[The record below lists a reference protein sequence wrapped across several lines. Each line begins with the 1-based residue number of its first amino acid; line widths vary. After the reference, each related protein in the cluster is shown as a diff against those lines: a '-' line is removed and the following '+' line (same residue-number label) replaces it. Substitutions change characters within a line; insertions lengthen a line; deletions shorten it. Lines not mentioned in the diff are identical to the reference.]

1 MTELRERGLKIKHKT
16 LYIGLIF
23 NIIIAILAGVISY
36 TVVRVAGT
44 IYITE
49 VYLEPERV
57 TERREEYV
65 EELRTYVKEQG
76 ITIDTADR
84 ISVWSSSHPYVYVI
98 VYSDSD
104 GESGKLTE
112 FIAPIPEGTPN
123 REELIADAQKNGFY
137 EVATADGVLM
147 VELSEFSQDLYYD
160 ITNVIAL
167 VLAALVMAAV
177 LVNYFRIIIRRIK
190 RVVSDVNIVSQIDM
204 NYEIASEGDD
214 EIAVLARDVEFMR
227 QKLLLNVSS
236 AEEVRTANTELIAAI
251 SHDIRTPLTVL
262 LGYLEMM
269 KEHEGCDEVMMDYV
283 LASEN
288 TAMRLKQLSNDMFK
302 YTLAFGD
309 MKDSVSLEKYDAL
322 TLIEQILSEHI
333 FLLRDAGYQ
342 VRVEFGAAA
351 MPEGTLVRTDAQ
363 NLMRIIDN
371 VFSNL
376 RKYADRSTP
385 VVVSTSFTDT
395 KLTIVAKNKI
405 ATYSDEAESN
415 GIGLKSCVRL
425 SRLVADKFEYSSD
438 GEFFTV
444 TLVLNIEMP
453 TADGKEKEA
462 KND

>member
-1 MTELRERGLKIKHKT
+1 MTEFKEWGLKIKHKT

-44 IYITE
+44 LYITE

-57 TERREEYV
+57 TERREGYV
-65 EELRTYVKEQG
+65 EELREYVREQG
-76 ITIDTADR
+76 ITLKTADR
-84 ISVWSSSHPYVYVI
+84 ISEWSGSHPYVYVI
-98 VYSDSD
+98 VYSDSE
-104 GESGKLTE
+104 GEGGKGTE
-112 FIAPIPEGTPN
+112 FVAPIPEGTPN
-123 REELIADAQKNGFY
+123 REELIADAEKNGFY
-137 EVATADGVLM
+137 EIATADGVLM
-147 VELSEFSQDLYYD
+147 VEISEFSQDLHYD
-160 ITNVIAL
+160 ITNAIAL
-167 VLAALVMAAV
+167 VMAALVMAVV
-177 LVNYFRIIIRRIK
+177 LVNYFRIIISRIK
-190 RVVSDVNIVSQIDM
+190 RVGSDVNIVSQIDM

-269 KEHEGCDEVMMDYV
+269 KAHEGCDEVMMDYV

-288 TAMRLKQLSNDMFK
+288 TALRLKQLSNDMFK

-309 MKDSVSLEKYDAL
+309 MNDNVSLEKYDAM

-333 FLLRDAGYQ
+333 FLLRDAGYR

-444 TLVLNIEMP
+444 TLTLNIEMP